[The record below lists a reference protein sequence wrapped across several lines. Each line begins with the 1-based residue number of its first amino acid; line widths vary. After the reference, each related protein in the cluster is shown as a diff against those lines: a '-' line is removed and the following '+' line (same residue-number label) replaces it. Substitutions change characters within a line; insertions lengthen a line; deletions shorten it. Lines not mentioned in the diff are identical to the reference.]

1 MSIDT
6 QVSETR
12 FVRVMVRPA
21 GLDPYA
27 VVAEP
32 PFESARDVLFE
43 DDMPD
48 MTCNVKVYEYN
59 ESKPKLDL
67 LEWEAVDLALG
78 ILHAVIAYRGL
89 DARSEMQEMLSA
101 ALLKCGAVF
110 TEVTE

>member
-1 MSIDT
+1 MTVDT
-6 QVSETR
+6 EVSETR
-12 FVRVMVRPA
+12 FVRVMVRPD

-32 PFESARDVLFE
+32 PVESAREVLFDE
-43 DDMPD
+43 EMPD
-48 MTCNVKVYEYN
+48 MTCNVKVFENN

-89 DARSEMQEMLSA
+89 DARSEMQKMLSA
-101 ALLKCGAVF
+101 ALGVQL
-110 TEVTE
+110 